1 MTSGNTDENC
11 IFNFFFLIYLT
22 FIESLKVV
30 LIKVIAIFIM
40 SAKLVTPELR
50 GFQTYKDHDVII
62 SIPKVINK
70 I

>member
-11 IFNFFFLIYLT
+11 IFNIFFLIYLT

-30 LIKVIAIFIM
+30 LIKMIAIFIM

-50 GFQTYKDHDVII
+50 GFQTYQDHGVII
-62 SIPKVINK
+62 SIPEVINK